1 MINKQLKAMYEAV
14 MKRGGPKGVITQS
27 IVDEYHKMVK
37 EESEPELETKKIHIS
52 FLKKGKINTYKVN
65 SLEDYKKKREK
76 KEGLK
81 NLFLEEIGD
90 SKTSSK
96 EMLQN
101 LINALEKSGI
111 KIKGKPEKK
120 KKEKDNK

>member
-81 NLFLEEIGD
+81 NLFLEKIGD
-90 SKTSSK
+90 EGTSRE
-96 EMLQN
+96 EMKKN
-101 LINALEKSGI
+101 LIRVLKKSGF
-111 KIKGKPEKK
+111 KYKK
-120 KKEKDNK
+120 